1 MLDARLPGTLI
12 DAHWSSSTSAR
23 RLGLL
28 VAVAAGVCL
37 LTLSAKLQVPFYP
50 VPMTMQTLVVLMI
63 GMAYGRVLGT
73 ATVLAYLLA
82 GAAGLPVF
90 AGTPER
96 GIGLAYMMGPTGGY
110 LLGFVISAW
119 LMGVL
124 AERGWSGSVLLSAAA
139 MIVGH
144 ALILAGGIAWLAVLL
159 GPEKAI
165 ATGLVPFL
173 ATTAVKCALG
183 AVAVPTIWRAFG
195 RKA

>member
-12 DAHWSSSTSAR
+12 DAAWSNSTAAR
-23 RLGLL
+23 RLGL
-28 VAVAAGVCL
+28 VAAVVVGVCL

-73 ATVLAYLLA
+73 ATVVAYLLA

-96 GIGLAYMMGPTGGY
+96 GIGLAYMMGPTGGF
-110 LLGFVISAW
+110 LAGFLISAW
-119 LMGVL
+119 LVGAL
-124 AERGWSGSVLLSAAA
+124 AERGWSNSLLLAAAA
-139 MIVGH
+139 MIIGH
-144 ALILAGGIAWLAVLL
+144 AVILAAGVTWLAALL

-165 ATGLVPFL
+165 ALGLMPFL
-173 ATTAVKCALG
+173 ATTLVKCALG
-183 AVAVPTIWRAFG
+183 AVSIPPIWRTFG

>member
-12 DAHWSSSTSAR
+12 DAAWSNSTTAR
-23 RLGLL
+23 RVGL
-28 VAVAAGVCL
+28 VAAVVGGVCL

-73 ATVLAYLLA
+73 ATVAAYLLA

-110 LLGFVISAW
+110 LVGFLVSAW
-119 LMGVL
+119 LMGAL
-124 AERGWSGSVLLSAAA
+124 AERGWSNSFLLSAAA
-139 MIVGH
+139 MIIGH
-144 ALILAGGIAWLAVLL
+144 AVILAAGVAWLAALL

-165 ATGLVPFL
+165 AVGLVPFL

-183 AVAVPTIWRAFG
+183 AVAVPPIWRTFG

>member
-12 DAHWSSSTSAR
+12 DAAWSNSTTAR
-23 RLGLL
+23 RVGL
-28 VAVAAGVCL
+28 VAAVVGGVCL

-73 ATVLAYLLA
+73 ATVAAYLLA

-96 GIGLAYMMGPTGGY
+96 GIGLAYMMGSTGGY
-110 LLGFVISAW
+110 LVGFLVSAW
-119 LMGVL
+119 LMGAL
-124 AERGWSGSVLLSAAA
+124 AERGWSNSFLLSAAA
-139 MIVGH
+139 MIIGH
-144 ALILAGGIAWLAVLL
+144 AVILAAGVAWLAALL

-165 ATGLVPFL
+165 AVGLVPFL

-183 AVAVPTIWRAFG
+183 AIAVPPIWRAFG